1 MASKLLRFDG
11 RVAVIT
17 GAGNGLGKA
26 YALLLGSRGAKVV
39 VNDLGTSIKGDG
51 ADSTPAQKVVDE
63 IKRLGGD
70 AVANYDSVEDG
81 DKIIKTAVD
90 SFGRVDI
97 LINNAGILRDTSF
110 VKMKDDDWDKIFSVH
125 VRGAYKVTR
134 AAWEHMRNQNYG
146 RIVMTA
152 SAAGLYG
159 NFGQANYSA
168 AKLSL
173 LGFSNTLALEGESKN
188 IHCNTIAPIAGSRL
202 TKTVMPPDLV
212 EALKPEFIAGL
223 VSYLV
228 HEDTTE
234 NGSVFEVGA
243 GWAAK
248 LRWERTKGA
257 FLSSIIPPTPEQI
270 RDSWSD
276 VTNWEGATHPNS
288 AQDAI
293 GLMVA
298 HLQSTEQEKEKQ
310 KAKL

>member
-1 MASKLLRFDG
+1 MTSKLLRFDG

-17 GAGNGLGKA
+17 GAGNGLGRA

-39 VNDLGTSIKGDG
+39 VNDLGTSVKGEG
-51 ADSTPAQKVVDE
+51 ADATPAQKVVDE
-63 IKRLGGD
+63 IKKLGGD

-81 DKIIKTAVD
+81 DKIIKTAID

-97 LINNAGILRDTSF
+97 VINNAGILRDTSF

-134 AAWEHMRNQNYG
+134 AAWDHMRNQNFG
-146 RIVMTA
+146 RIIMTA
-152 SAAGLYG
+152 SAAGIYG

-168 AKLSL
+168 AKLAL

-212 EALKPEFIAGL
+212 EALKPEFVAGL
-223 VSYLV
+223 VAYLV
-228 HEDTTE
+228 HEDTAET
-234 NGSVFEVGA
+234 GSLFEVGA
-243 GWAAK
+243 GWLAK
-248 LRWERTKGA
+248 LRWERTRGA
-257 FLSSIIPPTPEQI
+257 FLSSAVPPTPEQI
-270 RDSWSD
+270 KEQWGV
-276 VTNWEGATHPNS
+276 VTNFEGATHPNS

-293 GLMVA
+293 GLMVS
-298 HLQSTEQEKEKQ
+298 HLQSTTSNNNTQ
-310 KAKL
+310 AKL